1 MYKITVDDKD
11 EPCVLSLVESGDTGV
26 HNKLI
31 DGMIQSDRVTLTNKN
46 GIDPSRP
53 QGANPVGFT
62 YPQFGI

>member
-11 EPCVLSLVESGDTGV
+11 EPCVLSLVESGD
-26 HNKLI
+26 KLI